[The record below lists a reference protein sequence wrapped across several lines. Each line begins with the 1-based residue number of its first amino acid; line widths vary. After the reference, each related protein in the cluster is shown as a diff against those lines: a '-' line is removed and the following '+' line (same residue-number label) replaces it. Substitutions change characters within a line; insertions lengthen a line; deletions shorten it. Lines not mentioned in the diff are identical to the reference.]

1 MTRSNDFRSV
11 GDRDRAICRTGAK
24 GDGGQPCDAGRNK
37 ALSAANGLWAVAQ
50 ALLELRRLDMRSLAL
65 TLLIALFGLS
75 DPGPAAAQT
84 KGAPDVL
91 ILGDSQLSFGA
102 GEAFVDVLRKMRG
115 DCGLAANATV
125 GVIGVRSSTLQSWT
139 STGKSAKSAICDVDP
154 KWNVNA
160 GVYGSL
166 SQGENP
172 YVQIGRGE
180 QFQFC
185 SPERSPLEAVFHDG
199 YYQPKLVIMFLMGN
213 ATDRWAESPEAALQ
227 DVRSF
232 LADLPRGQPCIFM
245 TSAPPYGEK
254 SVRQRQKAQDN
265 IEAAFAKAG
274 RQCSFVPGFTEATVR
289 ENLGNAANF
298 RRKGSGKVKDP
309 YHPTEA
315 AARKFMALQRPALC
329 RAIATELGR

>member
-1 MTRSNDFRSV
+1 M
-11 GDRDRAICRTGAK
+11 
-24 GDGGQPCDAGRNK
+24 QPWIT
-37 ALSAANGLWAVAQ
+37 ALSATLIWLFAFQQAQ
-50 ALLELRRLDMRSLAL
+50 AEVQGS
-65 TLLIALFGLS
+65 
-75 DPGPAAAQT
+75 
-84 KGAPDVL
+84 PDILV
-91 ILGDSQLSFGA
+91 LGDSQLSFGA
-102 GEAFVDVLRKMRG
+102 GVAFVELFGAMRG
-115 DCGLAANATV
+115 ECGLDQAATV

-154 KWNVNA
+154 KWKVNA
-160 GVYGSL
+160 GVYGTL

-172 YVQIGRGE
+172 YVQIGRGD
-180 QFQFC
+180 QFQLC

-199 YYQPKLVIMFLMGN
+199 YYRPKLVLMFLMGN
-213 ATDRWAESPEAALQ
+213 ATDRWADSPEAALQ

-232 LADLPRGQPCIFM
+232 MADLPQGQPCIFM

-274 RQCSFVPGFTEATVR
+274 GQCSFVPGFTAETVA
-289 ENLGNAANF
+289 ENMGNAANF

-315 AARKFMALQRPALC
+315 AARKFMALQRG
-329 RAIATELGR
+329 AICQAVADQIGP